1 MTDEYEEVIER
12 IQWLFDKTLQLN
24 SRLSSQ
30 ELEELNGARDRWI
43 SFIEEGRRRAEA
55 SSPPPGRQGR
65 GVP

>member
-43 SFIEEGRRRAEA
+43 SFIEEGRRRAEGGGTE
-55 SSPPPGRQGR
+55 SR
-65 GVP
+65 

>member
-43 SFIEEGRRRAEA
+43 SFIEEGRRRAEEGGTE
-55 SSPPPGRQGR
+55 SR
-65 GVP
+65 

>member
-43 SFIEEGRRRAEA
+43 SFIEEGRRQAEGGGTE
-55 SSPPPGRQGR
+55 SR
-65 GVP
+65 

>member
-24 SRLSSQ
+24 PRLSSQ

-43 SFIEEGRRRAEA
+43 SFIEEGRRRGEEGGTE
-55 SSPPPGRQGR
+55 SR
-65 GVP
+65 